1 MERKFVNNRT
11 ESKVITCD
19 RMWCQQRTGS
29 LSQHKTHQTVFH
41 IRKNEIFLPELC
53 AEYFSL
59 SELSVSFDRLTV
71 LRSLAG
77 FCFSSLSKNS
87 NESKASRVYNVN
99 ISMSLYS
106 SGVGNCEKSGFLFQ
120 IRKCVKS
127 GCSWSERSRSFV
139 TSLPTFLV
147 SSPASLVLSGD
158 FLF

>member
-59 SELSVSFDRLTV
+59 SELSVSFDRLAV
-71 LRSLAG
+71 LPSLAG

-87 NESKASRVYNVN
+87 NESKASRVYIVI
-99 ISMSLYS
+99 ISISLYS
-106 SGVGNCEKSGFLFQ
+106 LGVNCEKSGFLFQ